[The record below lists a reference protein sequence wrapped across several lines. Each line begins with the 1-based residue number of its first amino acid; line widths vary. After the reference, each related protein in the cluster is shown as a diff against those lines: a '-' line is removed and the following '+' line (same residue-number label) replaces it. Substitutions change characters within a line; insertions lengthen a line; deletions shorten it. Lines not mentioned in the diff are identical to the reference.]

1 MTAKLLMIGIIV
13 LFVLALYGVD
23 SIIER
28 QVKNK
33 G

>member
-1 MTAKLLMIGIIV
+1 MTAKLLMIGTIV

-28 QVKNK
+28 HSKK
-33 G
+33 EG

>member
-1 MTAKLLMIGIIV
+1 MTARLLMIGIIV

-28 QVKNK
+28 HGKNK